1 MKKKPTIKDQ
11 KGGAAVEFALILPLL
26 IFLLF
31 GIIEGGL
38 LLYNKQIITN
48 ACREGLR
55 AGIVVRQPRL
65 DDNEIQTIVRQYA
78 EDYLVTF
85 GNGTIDFDPPISPV
99 YLAPSRNPGIF
110 GTNLVMKVTY
120 QYDFLFLFN
129 PITFQRFD
137 SITLHAKTTMKM
149 E

>member
-1 MKKKPTIKDQ
+1 MKNKTTIKDQ

-48 ACREGLR
+48 ACREGVR

-65 DDNEIQTIVRQYA
+65 TDGEIATVVNQYA
-78 EDYLVTF
+78 QNYLVTF
-85 GNGTIDFDPPISPV
+85 GTGTININSILPV
-99 YLAPSRNPGIF
+99 NRDPGIF
-110 GTNLVMKVTY
+110 GTDLIMDVTY
-120 QYDFLFLFN
+120 PYNFLVLSAFGFG
-129 PITFQRFD
+129 P
-137 SITLHAKTTMKM
+137 ITLHAQTIMKM

>member
-1 MKKKPTIKDQ
+1 MKNKTTIKDQ

-85 GNGTIDFDPPISPV
+85 GNGTINFDYILPL
-99 YLAPSRNPGIF
+99 YDDAARNPGIF
-110 GTNLVMKVTY
+110 GTDLIMKVTY
-120 QYDFLFLFN
+120 PYDFLVLFN

-137 SITLHAKTTMKM
+137 PITLHAKTTMKM

>member
-48 ACREGLR
+48 ACREGVR

-65 DDNEIQTIVRQYA
+65 TNGEIATVVNQYA
-78 EDYLVTF
+78 QNYLVTF
-85 GNGTIDFDPPISPV
+85 GTGTINFNYILPLYSD
-99 YLAPSRNPGIF
+99 AARNPGIF
-110 GTNLVMKVTY
+110 GTDLIMDVTY
-120 QYDFLFLFN
+120 PYNFLVLSAFG
-129 PITFQRFD
+129 FD
-137 SITLHAKTTMKM
+137 SITLHATTTMKM
-149 E
+149 

>member
-1 MKKKPTIKDQ
+1 MKNKTTIKDQ
-11 KGGAAVEFALILPLL
+11 KGATAVEFALILPLL

-48 ACREGLR
+48 ACREGVR

-65 DDNEIQTIVRQYA
+65 TDGEIATVVDQYA
-78 EDYLVTF
+78 QHYLITF
-85 GNGTIDFDPPISPV
+85 GAGTINSDAILPV
-99 YLAPSRNPGIF
+99 YSDSDRNPGVF
-110 GTNLVMKVTY
+110 GTDLIMDVTY
-120 QYDFLFLFN
+120 PYNLLVLSAFGFGQ
-129 PITFQRFD
+129 
-137 SITLHAKTTMKM
+137 ITLHARTIMKM